1 MGGPLASYSYPY
13 SSTYSSSS
21 LPSYRTF
28 SPSYGLFTSLEPL
41 YTLDC
46 MSPNA
51 RFRWQGWADGQAYVC
66 YHCLGEDSFLATPLG
81 LVFDLGDLVTH
92 LGFL

>member
-1 MGGPLASYSYPY
+1 MGGPLASSC
-13 SSTYSSSS
+13 SSSSSS
-21 LPSYRTF
+21 LPSYRTL
-28 SPSYGLFTSLEPL
+28 SRSYGLFTSLEPL

-51 RFRWQGWADGQAYVC
+51 RFGWEGWADRQAYVC
-66 YHCLGEDSFLATPLG
+66 YHCLGEGSSLGTPLG

-92 LGFL
+92 LSFL